1 MQVLVSLEKV
11 CGLLGEEEEDWKK
24 EKLHSFQFPKLSYQ
38 KIPIWFFQVK
48 NCFSNILYACA
59 SLLGK
64 PINTSK
70 KNSLLPPKITFQE

>member
-1 MQVLVSLEKV
+1 MQVLVSQQRV
-11 CGLLGEEEEDWKK
+11 CGLLGEEEKQLKK
-24 EKLHSFQFPKLSYQ
+24 EKLHSFHFHQLSYQ

-64 PINTSK
+64 PINAS
-70 KNSLLPPKITFQE
+70 